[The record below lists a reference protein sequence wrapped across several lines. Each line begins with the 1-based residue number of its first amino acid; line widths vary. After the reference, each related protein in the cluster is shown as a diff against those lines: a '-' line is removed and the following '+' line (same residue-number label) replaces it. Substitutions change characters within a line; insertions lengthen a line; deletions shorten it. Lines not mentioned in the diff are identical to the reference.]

1 MYGMKN
7 FNLNNVNDNQKE
19 AITNTTGPM
28 LILAGAGSGKTLVIT
43 QKIAHLINNEGI
55 APENIMAITF
65 TNKAAAEMRSRAL
78 SILQG
83 IPSYRLSIK
92 TFHSTCLSILQKNY
106 IHVGYRANF
115 TILDESDKKSLIKKI
130 LKTKENV
137 PKHFNTK
144 AVSNYI
150 SYIKNSQQGI
160 PIDTNIYYGNKKTEG
175 DLMNS
180 LYLAYVEFCQE
191 ENVMDFDD
199 LILKTIE
206 LFENNSEVLNH
217 YKELWQYILVDE
229 FQDINIS
236 QYRFIDLL
244 TNSDSNI
251 TIVGDDDQSIYRF
264 RGAAIEYILDF
275 PKQYKNTKVIRL
287 GENYRCPKNVVSI
300 AMNVIKNNHNRHDKE
315 VFSNKKNEYPVELWR
330 CNTDLDE
337 ARYIVEEIEKL
348 FDLGFEAKDIAI
360 LFRMNSQSRI
370 YEKELLAHNIAYKI
384 IGGLRFFERAEVK
397 DAMAYLRLIS
407 GIHDNNSFRRVVN
420 LPSRGIGDKTM
431 ASIENSA
438 YENKKPL
445 YEAVRELDIKLS
457 KKAKTNI
464 AEFVEI
470 IEDTKAK
477 FEEALSSKDKYEDY
491 KKAFT
496 DMLERLNY
504 YSIYDGEDEW
514 KLISVNDNIQELF
527 NALSD
532 YAILNKDAS
541 IIDFLNDI
549 TLSNDLDNAELDA
562 ITLMTV
568 HNAKGLEFDTVFL
581 TGLETGVFPHY
592 YSLEE
597 EGGLEEE
604 RRLCYVG
611 ITRAKKKLYVTY
623 AKRRR
628 MAMGIVENPMSPFVK
643 EIPKSMVI
651 ERIIGGNSN
660 FIEIDED
667 AFDY

>member
-1 MYGMKN
+1 MQN
-7 FNLNNVNDNQKE
+7 INLNNINDNQKE
-19 AITNTTGPM
+19 AIINTTGPM

-43 QKIAHLINNEGI
+43 QKIAHLINSVGV

-65 TNKAAAEMRSRAL
+65 TNKAAAEMRNRAL
-78 SILQG
+78 SILQNVAN
-83 IPSYRLSIK
+83 YRLSIK
-92 TFHSTCLSILQKNY
+92 TFHATCLSILQKNY
-106 IHVGYRANF
+106 IHVGYKPNF
-115 TILDESDKKSLIKKI
+115 TILDESDKLSIIRRL
-130 LKTKENV
+130 LKTNKNI
-137 PKHFNTK
+137 PKHLNAKT
-144 AVSNYI
+144 VSKYI
-150 SYIKNSQQGI
+150 SYIKNSMQGI
-160 PIDTNIYYGNKKTEG
+160 PDSSSCYESKKTEADILNG
-175 DLMNS
+175 
-180 LYLAYVEFCQE
+180 LYTLYIEYCQD

-206 LFENNSEVLNH
+206 LFQNNTDVLNY
-217 YKELWQYILVDE
+217 YKDLWQYILVDE

-236 QYRFIDLL
+236 QYKFIDLL

-275 PKQYKNTKVIRL
+275 PNQYKNTKVIRL

-300 AMNVIKNNHNRHDKE
+300 AMNVIKHNHNRHDKE
-315 VFSNKKNEYPVELWR
+315 VFSNKKSEYPVELWR

-337 ARYIVEEIEKL
+337 AHYIVEEIERL
-348 FDLGFEAKDIAI
+348 FDIGFEARDIAI
-360 LFRMNSQSRI
+360 LFRMNSQSRV

-384 IGGLRFFERAEVK
+384 IGGLRFFERSEVK
-397 DAMAYLRLIS
+397 DTMAYLRLIA
-407 GIHDNNSFRRVVN
+407 GIHDNTSFRRVVN

-431 ASIENSA
+431 ATIENYA
-438 YENKKPL
+438 YENKLAL
-445 YEAVRELDIKLS
+445 YEAVRDLDIKLS

-470 IEDTKAK
+470 IEDTKKQFETINSAK
-477 FEEALSSKDKYEDY
+477 SNNYEECE
-491 KKAFT
+491 KAFNT
-496 DMLERLNY
+496 MLDRLDY
-504 YSIYDGEDEW
+504 YSIYAGEDEW
-514 KLISVNDNIQELF
+514 KLISVKDNIKEVF

-532 YAILNKDAS
+532 YAILHENAS
-541 IIDFLNDI
+541 IIDFLNDM
-549 TLSNDLDNAELDA
+549 TLSNDLDNAEMDA

-568 HNAKGLEFDTVFL
+568 HNAKGLEFDAVFL
-581 TGLETGVFPHY
+581 TGLETGVFSHY

-611 ITRAKKKLYVTY
+611 ITRAKKRLYVTY

-628 MAMGIVENPMSPFVK
+628 MAMGIIENMMSPFVK
-643 EIPKSMVI
+643 EIPKSMVL

-660 FIEIDED
+660 FIEIDDD

>member
-1 MYGMKN
+1 MNN
-7 FNLNNVNDNQKE
+7 FNLTNINDNQRE

-43 QKIAHLINNEGI
+43 QKIAHLINDVGV

-65 TNKAAAEMRSRAL
+65 TNKAAAEMRGRAL
-78 SILQG
+78 SILQNVA
-83 IPSYRLSIK
+83 SYRLSIK
-92 TFHSTCLSILQKNY
+92 TFHATCLTILQKNY
-106 IHVGYRANF
+106 IYVGYKPNF
-115 TILDESDKKSLIKKI
+115 TILDESDKLSIIKRL
-130 LKTKENV
+130 LKTKENI
-137 PKHFNTK
+137 PKHLNAK
-144 AVSNYI
+144 AVSKYV
-150 SYIKNSQQGI
+150 SYIKNSMQGT
-160 PIDTNIYYGNKKTEG
+160 PDTSSYYGNKKYET
-175 DLMNS
+175 DILNS
-180 LYLAYVEFCQE
+180 LYSAYVEYCQD

-206 LFENNSEVLNH
+206 LFEDNPDILNH

-229 FQDINIS
+229 FQDINIT
-236 QYRFIDLL
+236 QYKFIDLL
-244 TNSDSNI
+244 TNADSNI

-275 PKQYKNTKVIRL
+275 PNQYKNTKVIRL
-287 GENYRCPKNVVSI
+287 GENYRCPKDVVSI
-300 AMNVIKNNHNRHDKE
+300 AMNVIKHNKNRHDKE
-315 VFSNKKNEYPVELWR
+315 VFSNKKSQFPIELWR

-337 ARYIVEEIEKL
+337 AHYIVEEIEKL
-348 FDLGFEAKDIAI
+348 FDVGFESKDIAI

-370 YEKELLAHNIAYKI
+370 YEKELLAHGIAYKI

-397 DAMAYLRLIS
+397 DSMAYLRLIT
-407 GIHDNNSFRRVVN
+407 GIHDNTSFRRVIN
-420 LPSRGIGDKTM
+420 IPSRGIGDKSIAT
-431 ASIENSA
+431 IENYA
-438 YENKKPL
+438 YENKCTL
-445 YEAVRELDIKLS
+445 YAAVRDLDIKLS

-464 AEFVEI
+464 AEFVKI
-470 IEDTKAK
+470 IEDTKK
-477 FEEALSSKDKYEDY
+477 LFETATNNYEECE
-491 KKAFT
+491 KIFNA
-496 DMLERLNY
+496 MLDRLDY
-504 YSIYDGEDEW
+504 YSVYDGEDEW
-514 KLISVNDNIQELF
+514 KLISVKDNIKEVF

-532 YAILNKDAS
+532 YTILNEGAS
-541 IIDFLNDI
+541 IIDALNSM
-549 TLSNDLDNAELDA
+549 TLSNDLDNAQMDA

-568 HNAKGLEFDTVFL
+568 HNAKGLEFDAVFL

-611 ITRAKKKLYVTY
+611 ITRAKKRLYITY

-628 MAMGIVENPMSPFVK
+628 MAMGIVENVMSPFVK
-643 EIPKSMVI
+643 EIPKSMVL

>member
-1 MYGMKN
+1 MKN
-7 FNLNNVNDNQKE
+7 FNLTNINDNQRE
-19 AITNTTGPM
+19 AIINTTGPM

-43 QKIAHLINNEGI
+43 QKIAYLIRNEGI

-78 SILQG
+78 SILKNV
-83 IPSYRLSIK
+83 PSYRLSIK
-92 TFHSTCLSILQKNY
+92 TFHSTCLSILQKNF

-115 TILDESDKKSLIKKI
+115 TILDESDKKSVIKKI

-137 PKHFNTK
+137 PKHFTTK

-150 SYIKNSQQGI
+150 SYVKNSMQGS
-160 PIDTNIYYGNKKTEG
+160 PVDTSSYYGNKKTEG
-175 DLMNS
+175 DLMND
-180 LYLAYVEFCQE
+180 LYRSYIEYCQE

-206 LFENNSEVLNH
+206 LFENNSDVLNY

-275 PKQYKNTKVIRL
+275 PKQYKSTKVIRL
-287 GENYRCPKNVVSI
+287 GENYRCPKDVVSI
-300 AMNVIKNNHNRHDKE
+300 AMNVIKHNRNRHDKE
-315 VFSNKKNEYPVELWR
+315 VFSNKKSQYPVELWR

-348 FDLGFEAKDIAI
+348 FDKGFEARNIAI
-360 LFRMNSQSRI
+360 LFRMNSQSRV

-384 IGGLRFFERAEVK
+384 VGGLRFFERAEVK
-397 DAMAYLRLIS
+397 DTMAYLRLIT
-407 GIHDNNSFRRVVN
+407 GIHDNTSFRRVIN

-431 ASIENSA
+431 ATIENSA
-438 YENKKPL
+438 YENKRSL
-445 YEAVRELDIKLS
+445 YEAVAGLDIKLS
-457 KKAKTNI
+457 KKARTNI
-464 AEFVEI
+464 AEFVEV
-470 IEDTKAK
+470 IEDTKK
-477 FEEALSSKDKYEDY
+477 EFEAVGTSKNKYEY
-491 KKAFT
+491 YEKIFT
-496 DMLERLNY
+496 NMLERLDY
-504 YSIYDGEDEW
+504 YSIFDGEDEW
-514 KLISVNDNIQELF
+514 KLISVKDNIQEVF

-532 YAILNKDAS
+532 YSILNKEAS
-541 IIDFLNDI
+541 IIDFLNDM
-549 TLSNDLDNAELDA
+549 TLSNDLDNAQLDA

-568 HNAKGLEFDTVFL
+568 HNAKGLEFDAVFL

-611 ITRAKKKLYVTY
+611 ITRAKKKLYITY

-628 MAMGIVENPMSPFVK
+628 SHMGITENPMSPFIK
-643 EIPKSMVI
+643 EIPKSIVL
-651 ERIIGGNSN
+651 ERIIGGSNN
-660 FIEIDED
+660 FIEIDDD